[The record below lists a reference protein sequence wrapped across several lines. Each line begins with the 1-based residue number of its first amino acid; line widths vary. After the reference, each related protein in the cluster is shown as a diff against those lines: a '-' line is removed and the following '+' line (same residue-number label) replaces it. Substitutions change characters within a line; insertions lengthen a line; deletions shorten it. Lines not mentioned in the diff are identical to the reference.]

1 MLVCLHL
8 QAVSL
13 PQQSTC
19 DAEANNLQD
28 GIRFR
33 KLRPGMLTTLSSQFE
48 VFCKN
53 QILKCKKSSALKF
66 GFPFS
71 RVLIMNHVKVSCTK
85 LKIVREPL
93 GLYYGKVVLDGLLC
107 SLLVCVLLS

>member
-1 MLVCLHL
+1 MCLHL

-19 DAEANNLQD
+19 DAEANNLQE

-53 QILKCKKSSALKF
+53 QIIKSEMS
-66 GFPFS
+66 
-71 RVLIMNHVKVSCTK
+71 
-85 LKIVREPL
+85 
-93 GLYYGKVVLDGLLC
+93 
-107 SLLVCVLLS
+107 